1 MIWSSKRTKRQDYGK
16 EIALVPFLVLLRM
29 GIFGATHR
37 CGGSVDGL
45 SDFDIS

>member
-1 MIWSSKRTKRQDYGK
+1 MIWFSKRTKQQDYGK
-16 EIALVPFLVLLRM
+16 EITRAPFLVLLRM

-37 CGGSVDGL
+37 CGGSVNGL